1 MGFWFA
7 FFLFVGSTVLSA
19 LLQKRP
25 KDVQPSSLGD
35 FQAPTAQ
42 EGRPIPVVFGTV
54 KLAAP
59 NVVWFGD
66 LKVVPI
72 KKKSGGFLGIG
83 AKKVTVGYKYYAGL
97 QMALCHGTVDELLD
111 IVVGEKSLG
120 GTTSVRVNLP
130 FGQSQSKP
138 TCTPALAEPRP
149 AGSKVTFDIYWPN
162 MFGGQDR
169 EGGLEGKCSFYF
181 GGQDQTAN
189 SYMTARLGT
198 TAPAYRGLCYA
209 VAEQMYL
216 GTSNYIKDWAFV
228 VRRCPSNLGL
238 AANIT
243 NVSGDANPVEI
254 IYDLMTSPIYGLGIP
269 SARFNLSSFQAA
281 ATTLANEG
289 MGMSMQADSDAA
301 ADQVIGDVLRHID
314 GVLYTDPATGL
325 WTLTLARADYNPA
338 TLLELTESDILEA
351 PEFSRGS
358 WEETLNEVKVKYVD
372 RSTFKERIAQ
382 AQETA
387 NFAIRGELSSDT
399 IPFLGFSNATIAQK
413 VAIRELKTHSYPL
426 MKGRLKAN
434 RKAWNLRIGGV
445 FKFTWTPYGISGMA
459 MRVTAINY
467 GTLDKGEIE
476 IDCVEDIFAVS
487 STAYTPPSGSSWTDP
502 LNQPQ
507 PPAAQLLQEVPYHLL
522 KAEEIRVLVAAVR
535 GDGTSTGFDVFSDEG
550 QNTYYQT
557 NTIELFCPSGTLQSA
572 YARNAG
578 AASGF
583 DSAALDTVGFIVG
596 SSSELER
603 LASTDAN
610 GRARG
615 DNLALIDSEW
625 ISWQNVTDNGDGTY
639 TISGVVRGIFDTV
652 PADHAQGARVWF
664 ISDGSGLSREEP
676 FPADQLVKVKCL
688 PFNSRGQVAIED
700 VTQVQITTASRV
712 KKPYPPGN
720 VRVNNLY
727 WPAATK
733 EDVMLSWAHRHRT
746 AQTSVVQQDAG
757 NQAAAPEGNYTV
769 EVYLGGVLKQ
779 TYAALTGTSQVYSAL
794 QRFTDDKDG
803 SKTTRFRI
811 KPINGSLAG
820 TIRDTD
826 AFLMGGMGMCLGLE
840 LGGRNA

>member
-97 QMALCHGTVDELLD
+97 WMALCHGVVDELLD

-120 GTTSVRVNLP
+120 GTTSVRENLP
-130 FGQSQSKP
+130 FGQSQSKS
-138 TCTPALAEPRP
+138 TCTPALPDPKP
-149 AGSKVTFDIYWPN
+149 AGSKVTFSIYWPN
-162 MFGGQDR
+162 MFGGQD
-169 EGGLEGKCSFYF
+169 
-181 GGQDQTAN
+181 QTAN
-189 SYMTARLGT
+189 GYMTAKLGT
-198 TAPAYRGLCYA
+198 TAPAHRGLCHA

-238 AANIT
+238 GAGVT
-243 NVSGDANPVEI
+243 NLNGDANPVEI
-254 IYDLMTSPIYGLGIP
+254 IYDLMTSPTYGLGIP
-269 SARFNLSSFQAA
+269 ASRFNLASFQAA
-281 ATTLANEG
+281 ANTLATEG
-289 MGMSMQADSDAA
+289 MGMSMQADSEGA

-338 TLLELTESDILEA
+338 TLLELTQSDIVEP

-372 RSTFKERIAQ
+372 RSTFKERIVQ

-399 IPFLGFSNATIAQK
+399 INFLGFSNSTIAQK

-445 FKFTWTPYGISGMA
+445 FKFTWVPYGISGMA
-459 MRVTAINY
+459 MRVTGINY
-467 GTLDKGEIE
+467 GALDKGEIE

-487 STAYTPPSGSSWTDP
+487 STAYAPPSGSGWTDP

-578 AASGF
+578 AASSA
-583 DSAALDTVGFIVG
+583 DPAALDNTGFVVTG
-596 SSSELER
+596 GKDLER

-615 DNLALIDSEW
+615 DNLALIENEW
-625 ISWQNVTDNGDGTY
+625 ISWQTITDNGDGTY

-652 PADHAQGARVWF
+652 PADHALGTRVWF

-720 VRVNNLY
+720 VRVNTLY
-727 WPAATK
+727 WPAQIVLDAT
-733 EDVMLSWAHRHRT
+733 LTWAHRNRL
-746 AQTSVVQQDAG
+746 AQTSVVQQDAASQG
-757 NQAAAPEGNYTV
+757 TQEGNYTV
-769 EVYLGGVLKQ
+769 QVYVGGTLRQ
-779 TYAALTGTSQVYSAL
+779 TYSGLTGTSQAYTAL

-803 SKTTRFRI
+803 SKTVVFRI
-811 KPINGSLAG
+811 TPINGSYQG
-820 TIRDTD
+820 TVRDTD
-826 AFLMGGMGMCLGLE
+826 AFLMTGFGMALGLGF
-840 LGGRNA
+840 GGRNA